1 MHCLPVILNANL
13 ITLISVVIALFYLII
28 VHLPFMHR
36 CTIVVYY
43 GRARASACSD
53 HYVFALFF
61 RIPFFIFFI
70 MVAREQAR
78 AATIMF
84 LRCFF
89 VFLFLF
95 FMVAREQARA
105 ATIMFLRCFFV
116 FLFFLFLFFSLSRYC
131 RQLIMS
137 KASAYGDEIWQV
149 DSLPQNADRMFIS
162 LKSLKGFARGRGE
175 GPQNSIGGSVSF
187 TGE

>member
-1 MHCLPVILNANL
+1 
-13 ITLISVVIALFYLII
+13 
-28 VHLPFMHR
+28 
-36 CTIVVYY
+36 
-43 GRARASACSD
+43 
-53 HYVFALFF
+53 
-61 RIPFFIFFI
+61 

-89 VFLFLF
+89 VFL

-116 FLFFLFLFFSLSRYC
+116 FLFFLFFSLSRYC
-131 RQLIMS
+131 TQLIMS

-175 GPQNSIGGSVSF
+175 GPQNSIGGSVSI

>member
-1 MHCLPVILNANL
+1 MGLSHSRSSSL
-13 ITLISVVIALFYLII
+13 
-28 VHLPFMHR
+28 
-36 CTIVVYY
+36 
-43 GRARASACSD
+43 
-53 HYVFALFF
+53 
-61 RIPFFIFFI
+61 
-70 MVAREQAR
+70 
-78 AATIMF
+78 
-84 LRCFF
+84 
-89 VFLFLF
+89 

-116 FLFFLFLFFSLSRYC
+116 FLFFLFFFMVAREQARAATIMFLRCFFVFLFFYFFYFFFFIFFVC

-175 GPQNSIGGSVSF
+175 GPQNSIGGSVSI